1 MVSKSERLAALKKK
15 QAQLDAQVQALEAAE
30 KTRDRKRETRR
41 KILLGA
47 YYLEQARK
55 DGTFDEV
62 VSKMDGYLK
71 RKSDRALFGL
81 PEKEKAVTGQKKP

>member
-1 MVSKSERLAALKKK
+1 MVKKSERLAALKKK
-15 QAQLDAQVQALEAAE
+15 QAQLEAQVQALESAE
-30 KTRDRKRETRR
+30 KTRERKRETRR

-47 YYLEQARK
+47 YCLEQSRR
-55 DGTFDEV
+55 DGTFDAL

-81 PEKEKAVTGQKKP
+81 PPLEPLKQKEQKQ

>member
-1 MVSKSERLAALKKK
+1 MVGKSERLAALKKK

-30 KTRDRKRETRR
+30 KTRERKRETRR

-81 PEKEKAVTGQKKP
+81 AEKEKAVTGQEKP